1 MSLVKFKSKLKTL
14 KSRLGKLL
22 FAMGSAPMGVAL
34 LLWLPLW
41 FVLDNFLVAG
51 MVAIFVSFLLAM
63 SVSLY
68 RLNAEKREEGEQG
81 TGVKREER
89 EQETGVKRE
98 EGDQETGVTTRER
111 GNE

>member
-1 MSLVKFKSKLKTL
+1 MSLVKLKSKLGKL
-14 KSRLGKLL
+14 KSKTGKLL

-41 FVLDNFLVAG
+41 FVLDNFLIAG
-51 MVAIFVSFLLAM
+51 MLAIFISFLLAM

-68 RLNAEKREEGEQG
+68 RLNTEKREAGE
-81 TGVKREER
+81 
-89 EQETGVKRE
+89 
-98 EGDQETGVTTRER
+98 QETGVTTRER

>member
-1 MSLVKFKSKLKTL
+1 MSLVKFKSKLGKL
-14 KSRLGKLL
+14 KSKLGKLL

-41 FVLDNFLVAG
+41 FVLDNFLIAG
-51 MVAIFVSFLLAM
+51 MLAIFISFLLAM

-68 RLNAEKREEGEQG
+68 RLNTEKREEGEQ
-81 TGVKREER
+81 
-89 EQETGVKRE
+89 
-98 EGDQETGVTTRER
+98 DADVTTREH

>member
-1 MSLVKFKSKLKTL
+1 MSLVKFKSRLGKL

-41 FVLDNFLVAG
+41 FVLDNFLIAG
-51 MVAIFVSFLLAM
+51 MLAIFISFLLAM

-68 RLNAEKREEGEQG
+68 RLNTEKREEGEQ
-81 TGVKREER
+81 
-89 EQETGVKRE
+89 
-98 EGDQETGVTTRER
+98 DTGVTTRER

>member
-68 RLNAEKREEGEQG
+68 RLNAEKQEEGEQG

-89 EQETGVKRE
+89 
-98 EGDQETGVTTRER
+98 DQETGVTTRER

>member
-1 MSLVKFKSKLKTL
+1 MSLVKFKSKLGKL

-41 FVLDNFLVAG
+41 FVLDNFLIAG
-51 MVAIFVSFLLAM
+51 MLAIFISFLLAM

-68 RLNAEKREEGEQG
+68 RLNTEKREEGEQ
-81 TGVKREER
+81 
-89 EQETGVKRE
+89 
-98 EGDQETGVTTRER
+98 DTGVTTRER